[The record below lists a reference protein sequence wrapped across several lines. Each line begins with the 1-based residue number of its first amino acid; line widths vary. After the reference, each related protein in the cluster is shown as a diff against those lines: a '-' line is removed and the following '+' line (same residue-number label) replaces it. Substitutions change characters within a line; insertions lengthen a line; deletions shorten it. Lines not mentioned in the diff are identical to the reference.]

1 VKVVHDKERNTKQKN
16 KTITKKNPRK
26 NNRVTIQSEITT
38 TINIMDIL
46 F

>member
-1 VKVVHDKERNTKQKN
+1 MIKKEIQNKKN